1 MVDKPLSAFLNQSHE
16 LKHIVLL
23 NHEAKEKLSVLY

>member
-1 MVDKPLSAFLNQSHE
+1 MVDKASAFLNQSHE